1 MGQFKEHLP
10 CPRCGSRD
18 NLGVWTDGSWCFGC
32 GLTIPG
38 YRGMST
44 EDLKKQIDYND
55 KKEKKKCV
63 VYLPTDFTLSIP
75 QAPLEWLK
83 KYGITDNERLAYKI
97 GWSEDERSL
106 VFPAFDL
113 YANLLLV
120 QLRGFPEKSF
130 YTRGFPESV
139 VWTAAPAGSTDLPN
153 GRSISVVEDFISAIR
168 VGRTMEATPLW
179 GSQLSLNQVRRL
191 SDRYEHLFLWLDYDK
206 AGHAMKL
213 RIKSLPYFKSV
224 SVIVTEKDPKDYT
237 DEYIAQTLGV
247 IP

>member
-38 YRGMST
+38 YRGLSV

-55 KKEKKKCV
+55 KKEKKQRV
-63 VYLPTDFTLSIP
+63 VYLPADYSLSIP
-75 QAPLEWLK
+75 PAPLDWLK
-83 KYGITDNERLAYKI
+83 KYGITDNERFTYKI
-97 GWSEDERSL
+97 GWSHDEQSFA
-106 VFPAFDL
+106 FPAFDL
-113 YANLLLV
+113 YGNLLLV
-120 QLRGFPEKSF
+120 QLRGFPNKSF
-130 YTRGFPESV
+130 YTRGFPEAVCWTVRPVGGSSRSV
-139 VWTAAPAGSTDLPN
+139 
-153 GRSISVVEDFISAIR
+153 SVVEDYISAIR
-168 VGRTMEATPLW
+168 VGRVVETTPLW
-179 GSQLSLNQVRRL
+179 GSNLSLNQIKRL

-237 DEYIAQTLGV
+237 DEHIAQTLGV